1 MSDRNNSFSGN
12 AHAYKFFTHN
22 LNLAIII
29 IIISLSSCQKDLD
42 FKYHDIEPLT
52 VIEAEL
58 TPEGARVAITL
69 TTPMDEPMDRSR
81 LTDAVVT
88 LHDIND
94 DTQFSLAADN
104 DGFFRHQAPGIPGH
118 DYRLTV
124 ERDGNI
130 YQSEAR
136 MYPPT
141 EIVSLEFNWINMPYD
156 QVAVLQAQYIDNPN
170 TDQECYWVKL
180 YRNGEI
186 YSWQEQDDRGAVDG
200 VATFFTMT
208 SRRDTD
214 EEDDDEVLFDGDV
227 MTFSVCQISK
237 GMHDYLE
244 ALQNDS
250 NGPSMFS
257 GPRVLGYFIASSP
270 VAKSITFHPDQI
282 PVFGNF

>member
-1 MSDRNNSFSGN
+1 MSDHNNSFSGN
-12 AHAYKFFTHN
+12 VYACNFFTHH
-22 LNLAIII
+22 LNLAILFT
-29 IIISLSSCQKDLD
+29 IISLSSCQKDLD

-58 TPEGARVAITL
+58 TPEGARVAITM
-69 TTPMDEPMDRSR
+69 TTPMDEPMDRTR

-88 LHDIND
+88 IYDLTTG
-94 DTQFSLAADN
+94 TQLSLAADN
-104 DGFFRHQAPGIPGH
+104 EGYFRNSSPGIAGH
-118 DYRLTV
+118 DYKLTV
-124 ERDGNI
+124 ERNGNV
-130 YQSEAR
+130 YEASTH

-156 QVAVLQAQYIDNPN
+156 QVAVLQAQYLDNPA
-170 TDQECYWVKL
+170 TDQECYWIKL

-186 YSWQEQDDRGAVDG
+186 YLWQEQDDRGATDG

-214 EEDDDEVLFDGDV
+214 EEDDDEVLFEGDV
-227 MTFSVCQISK
+227 MTFTVAQISK
-237 GMHDYLE
+237 EMHDYLE

-257 GPRVLGYFIASSP
+257 GPRVLGYFLASSP
-270 VAKSITFHPDQI
+270 ISSSITFHPDQI
-282 PVFGNF
+282 PTFGKN